1 MKFNNNKKYNP
12 ISFKK
17 VSTES
22 NISDLI
28 YAVAAVNLIVD
39 PDDNKKWTIDDIKH
53 VLKNGS
59 DIFLILQGENVIGSI
74 SIKIYNDDTVD
85 LFNFAI
91 FPQYQGKGLGRK
103 AITNIIKYIQNK
115 HPDKNKIYLV
125 VFKINKKAI
134 NLYKTLNFKIAE
146 DRGSSYLM
154 IKSI

>member
-1 MKFNNNKKYNP
+1 M
-12 ISFKK
+12 
-17 VSTES
+17 
-22 NISDLI
+22 
-28 YAVAAVNLIVD
+28 
-39 PDDNKKWTIDDIKH
+39 
-53 VLKNGS
+53 LKNGS

-134 NLYKTLNFKIAE
+134 NLYKTLNFKISE